1 MDVDDTTIYIID
13 AELTDSNDLKLLE
26 LLFSINKPKIKY
38 SKTNATLLA
47 LLRKKHLN
55 KNNVKLYVN
64 NCKILGLAIDHNL
77 NWKDHIEK
85 VNEIVS

>member
-38 SKTNATLLA
+38 SKTNA
-47 LLRKKHLN
+47 
-55 KNNVKLYVN
+55 Y
-64 NCKILGLAIDHNL
+64 
-77 NWKDHIEK
+77 
-85 VNEIVS
+85 